1 MRMLSLS
8 HPLPHRQLDNYSI
21 FTAPTIF
28 DYDAIIVDP
37 AAMLATIAEA
47 ADATAEHLT
56 HADVAVVNGETT
68 EAGTGLAE
76 LLRRRRDE
84 FARALDRGAVVAVFT
99 SPQATINSVSGFSGC
114 DRYFFL
120 PAPAGLGW
128 NPALLRGG
136 EGTAAIVHNHAHT
149 FAPVIDVLRPD
160 LLYRA
165 YFDDRVP
172 GFAQAAS
179 VFARSPGGAPL
190 GVEFAVGNG
199 SVIFLPARKGRGG
212 SVAPAVASAIVEAMQ
227 ARLAVDDAEQPR
239 WLDQHAVAGLA
250 EREAAVTA
258 ASDHRD
264 GAEAELTA
272 AESAAAELALVR
284 DVLWRG
290 GEHSLQP
297 VVVRCFELLGFN
309 RRASDRPLILHA
321 PRGALHVEVAASRDA
336 VDMAA
341 HYRLRA
347 RLDDA
352 IERELVAPRGIV
364 VANGQRMQA
373 PADRDAPYEPSL
385 RIAAEATGYALL
397 TADRLFEA
405 ATSALDGADDDALAA
420 IRQHLFET
428 DGLVE
433 FDEAMPAGSEQ
444 QAVEEQPIAEP
455 ADEEQAAEE
464 PEPAQQSAGG
474 EGSN

>member
-1 MRMLSLS
+1 MRVLSLS
-8 HPLPHRQLDNYSI
+8 HPLPHRQFDNYSI

-28 DYDAIIVDP
+28 DYDAIVVDP
-37 AAMLATIAEA
+37 AAILTTIAEA

-68 EAGTGLAE
+68 EAATGLAE

-84 FARALDRGAVVAVFT
+84 FARALDRGAVIAVFT

-128 NPALLRGG
+128 DSSLLRGG
-136 EGTAAIVHNHAHT
+136 EGTAAVVHDHAHA
-149 FAPVIDVLRPD
+149 FAPVLDALRPD

-165 YFDDRVP
+165 YFDDRAP
-172 GFAQAAS
+172 GFAEAAS

-190 GVEFAVGNG
+190 GVEFSVGNG

-212 SVAPAVASAIVEAMQ
+212 SVAPGIAAAIAEAMQ
-227 ARLAVDDAEQPR
+227 ARLAVDDADEPR
-239 WLDQHAVAGLA
+239 WLDQHPVPDLA

-258 ASDHRD
+258 AGDRSD
-264 GAEAELTA
+264 AAAAELTE
-272 AESAAAELALVR
+272 AEAAAAELAVVR

-297 VVVRCFELLGFN
+297 AVVRCFELLGFS
-309 RRASDRPLILHA
+309 RRSSEGPLILHA

-341 HYRLRA
+341 HYRLRG
-347 RLDDA
+347 RLDEA
-352 IERELVAPRGIV
+352 IERELVAPRGVV
-364 VANGQRMQA
+364 VANGQRLQA
-373 PADRDAPYEPSL
+373 PDERDTPYEEAL

-397 TADRLFEA
+397 TVDRLFEA
-405 ATSALDGADDDALAA
+405 ARSALDGADDDALAT

-428 DGLVE
+428 DGLVV
-433 FDEAMPAGSEQ
+433 FDEAEPAAAAEQ
-444 QAVEEQPIAEP
+444 TEPAEQPVA
-455 ADEEQAAEE
+455 
-464 PEPAQQSAGG
+464 G
-474 EGSN
+474 EGSG